1 MKREGV
7 KLAAVG
13 AVMLVMMSVPAYAG
27 EWKQDAAGWWY
38 ESAGGSYLANQWEW
52 IDGKCY
58 YFGAD
63 GYMLTNTTTP
73 DGSAVNGDGAW
84 VVDGKVQGQ
93 TNDPE
98 MYEKKVAKYIEEA
111 HLDTS
116 ILTYNNENALSYT
129 ISIAYMYARN
139 YYLTYIGDINPNID
153 PKYTK
158 HQERE
163 LIDAVN
169 AEIKAFVNSFD
180 WQNSSETIKAAKVW
194 ERVAIGYHGNRY
206 SLSEC
211 NYTTKLSVLVTNV
224 GACEN
229 FAEAFDVLAKCVGLE
244 TVKYD
249 PAPIHIANLVKVEE
263 QWYKLDPTKGNENFQ
278 SILNCNAVDFET
290 EYNRFAKEVYDEANG
305 EEWYIMGQKFKN
317 GEITEAEYDAWAATY

>member
-1 MKREGV
+1 M
-7 KLAAVG
+7 
-13 AVMLVMMSVPAYAG
+13 
-27 EWKQDAAGWWY
+27 
-38 ESAGGSYLANQWEW
+38 
-52 IDGKCY
+52 
-58 YFGAD
+58 
-63 GYMLTNTTTP
+63 
-73 DGSAVNGDGAW
+73 
-84 VVDGKVQGQ
+84 
-93 TNDPE
+93 
-98 MYEKKVAKYIEEA
+98 
-111 HLDTS
+111 
-116 ILTYNNENALSYT
+116 
-129 ISIAYMYARN
+129 
-139 YYLTYIGDINPNID
+139 
-153 PKYTK
+153 
-158 HQERE
+158 
-163 LIDAVN
+163 
-169 AEIKAFVNSFD
+169 NSFD